1 MELFKEY
8 RSAADAYI
16 DKGLLEDNG
25 INCVVIED
33 ALSSI
38 YPTPDSVTG
47 RIKLYV
53 DDGMLQISRELL
65 KNTAILD

>member
-1 MELFKEY
+1 MELLKEY

-16 DKGLLEDNG
+16 DKGLLEENG
-25 INCVVIED
+25 ISCVVTED
-33 ALSSI
+33 ALSTL

-53 DDGMLQISRELL
+53 SDGMLQISKELL
-65 KNTAILD
+65 NNSDNL